1 MKIRNKIIALIISLI
16 AMPALLV
23 SAEKQPYFYGG
34 VKLFDYGI
42 DNSDLRSLNVSIVN
56 LGFSSSTSSTDNTG
70 YGFDLG
76 LGYDFNKN
84 LAVEAGYTNFG
95 TLKIKNS
102 TTGPAT
108 SNSLDITGYSLGVG
122 VLGKLGEEK
131 SYGYIKAGLHKW
143 DMSGKVTTQLG
154 SSSEALG
161 DGTDPMLSVGYRAGI
176 FQVSYD
182 GYQVDEQRWLKSFTF
197 GLKHNF

>member
-1 MKIRNKIIALIISLI
+1 
-16 AMPALLV
+16 MPALLV

-42 DNSDLRSLNVSIVN
+42 ENSDLRTLNVSIVN

-70 YGFDLG
+70 YGFELG

-102 TTGPAT
+102 PTGTAT
-108 SNSLDITGYSLGVG
+108 SNSVDITGYSLGAG
-122 VLGKLGEEK
+122 GLGKFGGEK
-131 SYGYIKAGLHKW
+131 SYGYIKAGLQNW
-143 DMSGKVTTQLG
+143 DMSGKVTTSLG

-161 DGTDPMLSVGYRAGI
+161 TGTDPMLSVGYRADI
-176 FQVSYD
+176 FQISYD
-182 GYQVDEQRWLKSFTF
+182 GYQVDDRWIKSLTF
-197 GLKHNF
+197 GLKYNF